1 MDDFNA
7 RMRAELGRE
16 ERPEDPRRSQLFER
30 PDRVGLWAFLMAI
43 AITVA
48 AAASAQGASSG
59 GVSTESGASEDGM
72 VEQVATWYGPGLFGN
87 EMACGGTLRRKT
99 VGVAHRRLPCGTEVT
114 FAYKGRTLTTEVVDR
129 GPFANRARWDL
140 TQAAARQ
147 LGFEQTDEILVDVAG
162 R

>member
-1 MDDFNA
+1 MDDFDA

-16 ERPEDPRRSQLFER
+16 PRRVSSRRNDLFER
-30 PDRVGLWAFLMAI
+30 PDRVALWAFVMAI

-59 GVSTESGASEDGM
+59 GVSTEPAADEDGM
-72 VEQVATWYGPGLFGN
+72 VSQVATWYGPGLFGN
-87 EMACGGTLRRKT
+87 KLACGGTLRRRT

-114 FAYKGRTLTTEVVDR
+114 FSYKGRTLTTDVIDR
-129 GPFANRARWDL
+129 GPFANGAKWDL

-147 LGFEQTDEILVDVAG
+147 LGFEHTDEILVDVAG

>member
-1 MDDFNA
+1 MDDFEA

-16 ERPEDPRRSQLFER
+16 PRPGPSRGNDFFQR
-30 PDRVGLWAFLMAI
+30 PDRVALWAFVMAI

-59 GVSTESGASEDGM
+59 GVSTEPDTSEEAM
-72 VEQVATWYGPGLFGN
+72 VRQVATWYGPGLFGN
-87 EMACGGTLRRKT
+87 KLACGGTLRRRT

-114 FAYKGRTLTTEVVDR
+114 FSYRGNSLTTEVIDR
-129 GPFANRARWDL
+129 GPYANGARWDL
-140 TQAAARQ
+140 TQGAADQ
-147 LGFEQTDEILVDVAG
+147 LGFKATDEILVAVSG